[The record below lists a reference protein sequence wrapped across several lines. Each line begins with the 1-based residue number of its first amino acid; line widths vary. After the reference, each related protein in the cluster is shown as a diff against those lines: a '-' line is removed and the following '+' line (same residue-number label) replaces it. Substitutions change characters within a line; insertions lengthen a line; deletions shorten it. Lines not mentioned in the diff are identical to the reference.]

1 MGYKQGLIMALTYND
16 LATRED
22 KQFHARCRRELGV
35 KRYMELVPL
44 AREAFEEGLKWPNEV
59 QRNNRAM
66 RLANQVFS
74 SALTKANK

>member
-1 MGYKQGLIMALTYND
+1 MSVSYND
-16 LATRED
+16 LATKAD
-22 KQFHARCRRELGV
+22 KQFHSRCRRELGT

-44 AREAFEEGLKWPNEV
+44 AREAFEEGMKWPNEV

-74 SALTKANK
+74 AELSKVNR

>member
-1 MGYKQGLIMALTYND
+1 MSVTYSE
-16 LATRED
+16 LATKAD
-22 KQFHARCRRELGV
+22 KAFHSRCRRELGTS
-35 KRYMELVPL
+35 RYMELVPL

-74 SALTKANK
+74 SALSKANK